1 MHVLLVEDDPSVRG
15 AVERALRGAGHKV
28 DQATAGDKGL
38 AAATATPYD
47 AIVLDRGLPGLD
59 GLEVCRQL
67 RSSGSTVPILMLTA
81 RAAVTERVEGL
92 DAGADDYVVKPFAL
106 DELLARIRAFERRS
120 PAAGQARGVLRF
132 DDLEL
137 DRDAMTAHRA
147 GREITLSR
155 TEYQLLELLLAN
167 PKRVLSRDVIFE
179 KVWGYDFGPDSNSLD
194 VYIGYLRRKLETNGS
209 KRLIHTVRGVGYVL
223 RDA

>member
-15 AVERALRGAGHKV
+15 AVDRALRTAGHTV
-28 DQATAGDKGL
+28 DVAIAGDKAL
-38 AAATATPYD
+38 AAATATQYD

-67 RSSGSTVPILMLTA
+67 RASGNAVPILMLTA

-106 DELLARIRAFERRS
+106 DELLARIRAFERRN
-120 PAAGQARGVLRF
+120 PQAGQARGALRF

-137 DRDAMTAHRA
+137 DRDAMTARRG
-147 GREITLSR
+147 GRDIPLTR

-194 VYIGYLRRKLETNGS
+194 VYIGYLRRKLETNGE
-209 KRLIHTVRGVGYVL
+209 KRLIHTVRGVGYVM

>member
-1 MHVLLVEDDPSVRG
+1 
-15 AVERALRGAGHKV
+15 
-28 DQATAGDKGL
+28 
-38 AAATATPYD
+38 
-47 AIVLDRGLPGLD
+47 
-59 GLEVCRQL
+59 
-67 RSSGSTVPILMLTA
+67 
-81 RAAVTERVEGL
+81 
-92 DAGADDYVVKPFAL
+92 VKPFAL

-132 DDLEL
+132 EDLEL

-194 VYIGYLRRKLETNGS
+194 VYIGYLRRKLETDGS

>member
-15 AVERALRGAGHKV
+15 AVERVLRGAGHKV
-28 DQATAGDKGL
+28 DPVTAGDKGL

-67 RSSGSTVPILMLTA
+67 RASGSSVPILMLTA

-92 DAGADDYVVKPFAL
+92 DAGADDYLVKPFAL
-106 DELLARIRAFERRS
+106 EELLARLRAFERRS
-120 PAAGQARGVLRF
+120 PATGQARGTLRF

-137 DRDAMTAHRA
+137 DRDAMTARRA
-147 GREITLSR
+147 GREIALSR

-194 VYIGYLRRKLETNGS
+194 VYIGYLRRKLEQNGD
-209 KRLIHTVRGVGYVL
+209 KRLIHTVRGVGYVM